1 MLLLM
6 LDDSFL
12 PALQAAAADP
22 NPDVRQNV
30 ARITGLRWV
39 LSGQK
44 EGANA
49 LALMLQLAGDGDR
62 YVRYQAVYYGLSGMR
77 DKTEPVVRRLMELAL
92 ADHEYNLYGR
102 IVWGLHGFSKDTSDI
117 VAKILTE
124 HLGRAKTD
132 VHHAASVYG
141 LHREVLEKEPPA
153 DWGLAHVRQQYPE
166 DLFVLPVSARE
177 PLQPKDTDALWSE
190 LVRALPTG
198 ITAERLPTWDTN
210 AKDICYARIRGKEQ
224 AETVRNAVA
233 NHPRLRAGEIR
244 PLPLATQLYLEEK
257 PDGAPAGGPGTSSP
271 SSPDATTGTQSL
283 ALAAASGR
291 RFFRYA
297 LTGTLQTKAL

>member
-1 MLLLM
+1 
-6 LDDSFL
+6 
-12 PALQAAAADP
+12 
-22 NPDVRQNV
+22 
-30 ARITGLRWV
+30 
-39 LSGQK
+39 
-44 EGANA
+44 
-49 LALMLQLAGDGDR
+49 
-62 YVRYQAVYYGLSGMR
+62 
-77 DKTEPVVRRLMELAL
+77 
-92 ADHEYNLYGR
+92 LYGR

-224 AETVRNAVA
+224 AETVRSAVA

-257 PDGAPAGGPGTSSP
+257 HGVTPAGGPGTLSP
-271 SSPDATTGTQSL
+271 SSPDASTSAQSPAVAQTPGPIQRRINDAAPGATIRLEPGVYKERLTIEKPLTLEGAGWDKTTILVESR
-283 ALAAASGR
+283 AAEEYERIQQTLRTKPSAAEVERLRKQYTEEVDPLVLGI
-291 RFFRYA
+291 
-297 LTGTLQTKAL
+297 TGARGVVVRGIKFS